1 MLRYHVAFYLPRPGD
16 RMVVAE
22 ALDFPGAVSQ
32 GFDLADARLMVSSAL
47 EDLAQMLL
55 EEGKPL
61 PRPRRT
67 KKRRHS
73 ERGIKDAKC
82 RQTFPPRLVG

>member
-1 MLRYHVAFYLPRPGD
+1 MLRYHVAFYLPRTGD
-16 RMVVAE
+16 KMVVAE

-32 GFDLADARLMVSSAL
+32 GFDLADARLMISSAL

-61 PRPRRT
+61 PRPNAEA
-67 KKRRHS
+67 S
-73 ERGIKDAKC
+73 APDADLIE
-82 RQTFPPRLVG
+82 LVPLSVGVGASRP